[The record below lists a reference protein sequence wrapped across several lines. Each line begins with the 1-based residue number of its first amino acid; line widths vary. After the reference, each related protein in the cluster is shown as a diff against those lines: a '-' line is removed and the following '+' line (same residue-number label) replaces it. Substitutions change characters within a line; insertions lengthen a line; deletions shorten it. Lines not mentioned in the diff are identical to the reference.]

1 MKIFSTFFWQFN
13 IQNNPQPLLL
23 RSWESCILVAIS
35 LVFLQHKEWLLE
47 SLGERK
53 RINPLFTS
61 WSMVTTLQQHLVQLV
76 LNSYRL
82 GGGENQGKLKYR
94 MSKKTVPGS
103 AKKRKETG
111 SFSRQQ
117 KEWNFPL
124 HFPKISVSSAVEN
137 NWVTR
142 DGCCG
147 WERSRG
153 TRSCH
158 QDKWGLGMEQKEPLE
173 RWLHLSWSTA
183 CEKQKKLFLG
193 FSAHFKECNAFF
205 YLFE

>member
-1 MKIFSTFFWQFN
+1 MAFQTLYLPHPPQEKWVTGVYASAAAYKLQNTQPHHFFLLIMSAGVWERTQRVVGVLYFFNENIFNFFWQFN

-103 AKKRKETG
+103 AEKRNWFLFQTAKRMK
-111 SFSRQQ
+111 FST
-117 KEWNFPL
+117 PL
-124 HFPKISVSSAVEN
+124 P
-137 NWVTR
+137 
-142 DGCCG
+142 
-147 WERSRG
+147 
-153 TRSCH
+153 
-158 QDKWGLGMEQKEPLE
+158 
-173 RWLHLSWSTA
+173 
-183 CEKQKKLFLG
+183 
-193 FSAHFKECNAFF
+193 
-205 YLFE
+205 